1 MSKNP
6 ICSIL
11 YVHFTLHISAVFIST
26 WILPFLQDFDS
37 TYQILVEICC
47 TLWIWEISILSLKP
61 TKVRPIYCCCA
72 IFDKLWE
79 RLIVLSTKKTKQKLE
94 EEKNACHTTYI
105 VPKNQQ
111 DKIKLNEL
119 DKEQNSGIWQIL
131 LLMSALIFCITDQ
144 SEMRILEK
152 PFKRLDVL
160 KRPQKIET
168 RERYLFKVWVV
179 NFCLLTILY
188 TAHVFH

>member
-1 MSKNP
+1 MTKIICENIHRCLKSRSISLIWRVSILGQMVVLKLFILPFFFSKWYKVCQKNP

-37 TYQILVEICC
+37 TYQIWVEIRC

-94 EEKNACHTTYI
+94 EEKKMPVIPH
-105 VPKNQQ
+105 
-111 DKIKLNEL
+111 
-119 DKEQNSGIWQIL
+119 
-131 LLMSALIFCITDQ
+131 
-144 SEMRILEK
+144 
-152 PFKRLDVL
+152 
-160 KRPQKIET
+160 
-168 RERYLFKVWVV
+168 
-179 NFCLLTILY
+179 ILY
-188 TAHVFH
+188 RKTNKTK